1 MAINSFPSQWIVPD
15 GVSVG
20 FGSAPVSVVVED
32 LDEAQPNK
40 IAMMNKIAAIFV
52 NLFLLDLLL

>member
-1 MAINSFPSQWIVPD
+1 
-15 GVSVG
+15 
-20 FGSAPVSVVVED
+20 VVVED